1 MLLNRI
7 IFAAIILISLIRFDL
22 FAQPDSVEVY
32 LIDSYITPETPH
44 TFILSFFT
52 SEKAKSKVL
61 IDNEYEYPVS
71 KKLEDNHQIKIDVSE
86 LEFKKENIPFIIT
99 IEDSLGNE
107 NKSEV
112 YEVELPRQIKIKDE
126 SNFLLLCLFGG
137 TVFLLPNPVYVN
149 AKGKSYFSLTKEIPL
164 ISLQKQGFTYP
175 AGYFSVEYSHI
186 FNAPI
191 KNFFRAGY
199 KHIIE
204 IPFFQYLSPGINY
217 TTNFNGFNA
226 VSPELS
232 IGLFRILN
240 TFIVY
245 SKYRYNLK
253 PGGSENNFH
262 EISIG
267 LYSNFFSLYL

>member
-1 MLLNRI
+1 MFYKI
-7 IFAAIILISLIRFDL
+7 IISTVILVSLVKSDL
-22 FAQPDSVEVY
+22 IAQPDSIEVY
-32 LIDSYITPETPH
+32 LIDSYITPEVPH

-52 SEKAKSKVL
+52 SEKARSKVL
-61 IDNEYEYPVS
+61 INNKYEYPVS
-71 KKLEDNHQIKIDVSE
+71 ENLEDNHQTRIDVSG
-86 LEFKKENIPFIIT
+86 LEFEKESVPFVII
-99 IEDSLGNE
+99 IEDSLGNK
-107 NKSEV
+107 NKSEI
-112 YEVELPRQIKIKDE
+112 YEVELPKQIEIKDE

-149 AKGKSYFSLTKEIPL
+149 ANGESYFSLTKEIPL

-186 FNAPI
+186 FNAPV

-204 IPFFQYLSPGINY
+204 IPFFQYVSPGINF

-226 VSPELS
+226 VSPEIS

-253 PGGSENNFH
+253 PGGSEDNFH